1 MKKLIA
7 AALALTM
14 ILSMA
19 ACSEKTDSSS
29 DASSVTE
36 SSSAPDSSSTTETTT
51 TTTSATT
58 TTTQAS
64 SESPEKTEKETTT
77 TPNTEPPQPS
87 VGIDLKTV
95 AVKNFAAQE
104 ITYSGDPQKAFA
116 QTAAEPAGTFSIFAD
131 VKTNQLFDP
140 FDDLIEDERHI
151 ATVKAD
157 SQVFIEFQSFE
168 YEDEGHRDTTID
180 GYVEAVCF
188 NCKDEEEAKKLF
200 SLVFSDS
207 MKNEM
212 TMDKDVKKYDIGT
225 DHAISCMG
233 DDEAEMHI
241 AYYRV
246 GNNVIAAAQC
256 TFDLAAARVTPL
268 NYTKKYDYKQDL
280 DKLCKA
286 FGAAKLPSSVK

>member
-58 TTTQAS
+58 TTTQTS

-168 YEDEGHRDTTID
+168 YDYDGERDTTID
-180 GYVEAVCF
+180 GYIDAVCF
-188 NCKDEEEAKKLF
+188 NCKDEAEAKKVF
-200 SLVFSDS
+200 ALVFTQD
-207 MKNEM
+207 MKNEI
-212 TMDKDVKKYDIGT
+212 TTDKDVTKYDFGT
-225 DHAISCMG
+225 DHAIAHYV
-233 DDEAEMHI
+233 AEEGNMTM
-241 AYYRV
+241 AYYRI
-246 GNNVIAAAQC
+246 GNNVIAAEQC
-256 TFDLAAARVTPL
+256 TFDLVSEGITPL
-268 NYTKKYDYKQDL
+268 NYTKKFNYGADL

-286 FGAAKLPSSVK
+286 FGAAKLPSTVR